1 MSCCSSKPLSLSK
14 QESVKEKMRIVVDNN
29 NADITK
35 IKEQRIASEKQR
47 CANLKLAMKKY

>member
-1 MSCCSSKPLSLSK
+1 
-14 QESVKEKMRIVVDNN
+14 MRIVVDNN

-47 CANLKLAMKKY
+47 CANLKLAMKKYWKNNEDVVSRH